1 MPSRGD
7 FVSVLLA
14 VSLAVVGCGGKGSAR
29 PVTTPEPPVSKWKRP
44 SRMSDAV
51 PAVRLDRPPVVQD
64 PVVKDKDMDDRA
76 GASDEADLPPA
87 HGGIEVSL
95 EAGMTLYSL
104 AHAYKVSL
112 TSLMEANGISD
123 PTSIPAGTKI
133 VIPDSPGPAA
143 PPRSGRT
150 ARARPPAVKPR
161 DEPRDEADESP
172 AMLGIGWPL
181 IGRITA
187 GFGLRG
193 KHRHHAGVDI
203 DGVTGEEVQA
213 VAAGIVTVSGNEGK
227 YGKTIVIDHGS
238 GLTTLYAHASRLLV
252 DEGDRVEQGEA
263 IAEVGATGNAHGS
276 HLHFEVRRDGH
287 PVDPTPYLRSG
298 GVPLPGRHAGSGADE
313 SSAGSR

>member
-1 MPSRGD
+1 MPGRED

-14 VSLAVVGCGGKGSAR
+14 VSLAAVGCGGKGAAR
-29 PVTTPEPPVSKWKRP
+29 PVSTPEPKVSEWKRP

-51 PAVRLDRPPVVQD
+51 PAVRLDRPPVVKD
-64 PVVKDKDMDDRA
+64 VVKDQDADEGA

-95 EAGMTLYSL
+95 EPGMTLYSL
-104 AHAYKVSL
+104 ARAYKVSL
-112 TSLMEANGISD
+112 TSLLQANEISD
-123 PTSIPAGTKI
+123 PTSIPVGTKI

-143 PPRSGRT
+143 PARPDRT
-150 ARARPPAVKPR
+150 ARARPHAVKPR
-161 DEPRDEADESP
+161 DDADEAP
-172 AMLGIGWPL
+172 AMLGIAWPL
-181 IGRITA
+181 MGRITA

-193 KHRHHAGVDI
+193 RHRHHAGVDI

-213 VAAGIVTVSGNEGK
+213 VAAGIVTVSGSEGK
-227 YGKTIVIDHGS
+227 YGKTVVIDHGS

-298 GVPLPGRHAGSGADE
+298 GVPLPGPHAGHGADE

>member
-14 VSLAVVGCGGKGSAR
+14 VSLAAVGCGGKGSSR

-51 PAVRLDRPPVVQD
+51 PAVRLDRPPVPP
-64 PVVKDKDMDDRA
+64 PVVKDDEVDEGD
-76 GASDEADLPPA
+76 GAADKEDLAPA

-95 EAGMTLYSL
+95 EPGMTLYSL
-104 AHAYKVSL
+104 AHAYRVSL
-112 TSLMEANGISD
+112 TRLLEANEISD
-123 PTSIPAGTKI
+123 PTNIPAGTKI
-133 VIPDSPGPAA
+133 VIPDSPGPAT
-143 PPRSGRT
+143 PRRPGRT

-161 DEPRDEADESP
+161 DEPRDEADEAP
-172 AMLGIGWPL
+172 ARLGIGWPL

-213 VAAGIVTVSGNEGK
+213 VAAGTVTVSGNEGK
-227 YGKTIVIDHGS
+227 YGKTVVIDHGS

-298 GVPLPGRHAGSGADE
+298 GVPLPGRHAGSGGDE